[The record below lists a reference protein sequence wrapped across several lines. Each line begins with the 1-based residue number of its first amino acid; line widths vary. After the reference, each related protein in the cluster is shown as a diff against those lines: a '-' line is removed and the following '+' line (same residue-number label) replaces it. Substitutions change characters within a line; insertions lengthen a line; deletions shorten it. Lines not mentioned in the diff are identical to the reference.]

1 MFHNGMVVKL
11 QSYHEKYLH
20 AVDDQKSV
28 IQGDNVAIN
37 NVKWTVESV
46 PGSDSL
52 IRLKSCYGK
61 YLAASDEPFIL
72 SFTGFQVHQTLR
84 GQCPDSSIE
93 WEPIRVGNQVVKFKN
108 SRFDTFLRANNWVP
122 PWRYSVTHKIPLRSS
137 TKRLEWNLIIVDTAE
152 QSSFSRPEM
161 QANQSVPARAPAPT
175 SGQGF
180 MQSANLAV
188 NTATLAVDATNQAA
202 GFTTGDGSGFSDFIA
217 GFFGQ
222 QCHGHEQIEGEEA
235 SPPFY

>member
-1 MFHNGMVVKL
+1 MNMFHNGMVVKL

-52 IRLKSCYGK
+52 IRR
-61 YLAASDEPFIL
+61 AVTERPI
-72 SFTGFQVHQTLR
+72 TGCHL
-84 GQCPDSSIE
+84 
-93 WEPIRVGNQVVKFKN
+93 
-108 SRFDTFLRANNWVP
+108 
-122 PWRYSVTHKIPLRSS
+122 
-137 TKRLEWNLIIVDTAE
+137 
-152 QSSFSRPEM
+152 EM

-222 QCHGHEQIEGEEA
+222 
-235 SPPFY
+235 